1 MEKEELDQLCYV
13 LKFALQ
19 VIEDND
25 LQQTKNKDNWRIG
38 QSLENQIEVVS
49 ISIGDIKILGLWNG
63 RTSMIYRNPY
73 TGQ

>member
-38 QSLENQIEVVS
+38 QSLENQIEIVS
-49 ISIGDIKILGLWNG
+49 ISIGDIKILGL
-63 RTSMIYRNPY
+63 
-73 TGQ
+73 